1 MVILHIA
8 SIVNNPFS
16 GVCVVVPRHVNS
28 QQRKEIVGL
37 LNVRDFAPD
46 GINRLFLYSH
56 YSRVDSLPSPF
67 NRPDLVVFH
76 EAYRVEYLKISKELC
91 KRKIPYII
99 LPHGELTKDAQN
111 KKWIKKKVA
120 NILLF
125 NRFIFNA
132 LAIQCLSVGEMNNT
146 NFRAPK
152 FIGTNGIYLPETAKE
167 HFSQESIRFTYI
179 GRLDMR
185 IKGLDLLVQAAAYCR
200 DYLRNQSCTIDLYG
214 PDRYD
219 SFSVLKDMIS
229 NLNVDDLVKLH
240 PAVLG
245 SEKEKVLLSSDV
257 FIQTSRTEGMPLGI
271 LEAMSYGLP
280 CLVTEGTTLATLIND
295 SNAGWGCNTD
305 AKSIADAMQ
314 LILESRNRFS
324 EKGKNARALVDGNF
338 SWKKISCDTISQYR
352 KLIGD

>member
-46 GINRLFLYSH
+46 GINSLFLYSH

-76 EAYRVEYLKISKELC
+76 EAYRVEYLKISKELR

-111 KKWIKKKVA
+111 KKWFKKKVA

-132 LAIQCLSVGEMNNT
+132 LAIQCLSAGEMT
-146 NFRAPK
+146 AADVRYIKMRHYAVLAYAQLRQGKYFH
-152 FIGTNGIYLPETAKE
+152 FIVDAFI
-167 HFSQESIRFTYI
+167 
-179 GRLDMR
+179 
-185 IKGLDLLVQAAAYCR
+185 
-200 DYLRNQSCTIDLYG
+200 
-214 PDRYD
+214 
-219 SFSVLKDMIS
+219 SVLFSPASFFSMIKNRRGN
-229 NLNVDDLVKLH
+229 NL
-240 PAVLG
+240 
-245 SEKEKVLLSSDV
+245 
-257 FIQTSRTEGMPLGI
+257 
-271 LEAMSYGLP
+271 
-280 CLVTEGTTLATLIND
+280 
-295 SNAGWGCNTD
+295 
-305 AKSIADAMQ
+305 
-314 LILESRNRFS
+314 
-324 EKGKNARALVDGNF
+324 
-338 SWKKISCDTISQYR
+338 
-352 KLIGD
+352 